1 MENILI
7 IIGGLIIGFVV
18 LMAINGMG
26 YFMGGFLPKKLK
38 NSRYRI
44 LIPLLILS
52 ISGHLIYFIFFN

>member
-7 IIGGLIIGFVV
+7 IIGGLIIGFIV
-18 LMAINGMG
+18 LIAINGMG

-44 LIPLLILS
+44 LIQ
-52 ISGHLIYFIFFN
+52 